1 MFWYQKL
8 QMHQSNS
15 STNQKL
21 KKNLPCNIYISF
33 HKTKLICQQLVV
45 RETIFKTPWCRYI
58 YVYIIYLYINISKIK
73 KFSCHVVTKLFNF
86 LIIPILKYYFSTSIY
101 TQRSMQWNVLLQPD
115 VHEIYNLLTLLS
127 KCNGEFLMC
136 VNFLFFRFLKNL
148 NEEIYIYT
156 KRNLL

>member
-21 KKNLPCNIYISF
+21 KKKFTMYSYTFLIYLPAVGCKRNNS
-33 HKTKLICQQLVV
+33 Q
-45 RETIFKTPWCRYI
+45 TPWCRYI

-156 KRNLL
+156 KRDLL